1 MRPISYKRSLAVG
14 LSALVLVSPVG
25 AMTRSS
31 GSLYLRARA
40 AEALGDTPTANAGF
54 AALLTE
60 NPADPMI
67 ANHAYRQALS
77 AGDMALAV
85 RAAHILDAQKSPP
98 SDAKLLLVLEQ
109 IKAHDW
115 VKARAS
121 ADAFAQDH
129 VFGFLAPYLRAWIA
143 VGSGSGDPIALVE
156 GGRNLP
162 FASTYYPEQRALIL
176 IALGRNAEA
185 ASFVRPEAAPL
196 LPAHVKGP
204 EEGVSPLLV
213 HVATDF
219 ARQQYVPVGMIMAR
233 MATYTAPGNGSGWV
247 ILAELLQRMQR
258 SDLALAALAHVDAAN
273 PVADDA
279 RALRIALLNDSGK
292 HDEALVEALAATK
305 KADAGIDDWG
315 RAGDL
320 YLVVNKPR
328 EAAQAYSRALSLTE
342 ARQASP
348 DVLWPILL
356 QQGGALDLAGDWPAA
371 KAAYERAYAIAP
383 DQPTVLNQVGY
394 SEIEHRENV
403 EKASAMIAKA
413 SNMRPDDPAITDS
426 LGWVLYLQGKAG
438 QAIPLLEKAAAGDP
452 GEAAINEHLGDAYWS
467 DGRIYEARYAWRAAL
482 LTAED
487 KDKARLSTK
496 IDTGLDKAT
505 AAP

>member
-1 MRPISYKRSLAVG
+1 MRPISYKRFLVVG
-14 LSALVLVSPVG
+14 LSALMLASPVA
-25 AMTRSS
+25 AMTRSA

-40 AEALGDTPTANAGF
+40 AEALGDVATANAGF
-54 AALLTE
+54 ATLLAE
-60 NPADPMI
+60 NPTDPVI

-77 AGDMALAV
+77 GGDMALAI
-85 RAAHILDAQKSPP
+85 RAAHLLDAQKSPP

-115 VKARAS
+115 VKARALTEQFS
-121 ADAFAQDH
+121 QDH
-129 VFGFLAPYLRAWIA
+129 VFGFLAPYLNAWIA
-143 VGSGSGDPIALVE
+143 VGSKSGDPIALVE
-156 GGRNLP
+156 GGRSLA
-162 FASTYYPEQRALIL
+162 FASSYYPEQRALIL
-176 IALGRNAEA
+176 IALGRNQEA
-185 ASFVRPEAAPL
+185 ASSVSPEAAAL

-204 EEGVSPLLV
+204 EEGISPLLA

-233 MATYTAPGNGSGWV
+233 MATYTAPSNGGGWV

-258 SDLALAALAHVDAAN
+258 PDLALAALGHVDAAS
-273 PVADDA
+273 PDAEDA

-292 HDEALVEALAATK
+292 HEEALAEALAATK
-305 KADAGIDDWG
+305 SATAGIDDWG

-320 YLVVNKPR
+320 YLVVNKPG
-328 EAAQAYSRALSLTE
+328 EAAKAYAKALAAAE

-356 QQGGALDLAGDWPAA
+356 QQGGALDLAGDWNAA
-371 KAAYERAYAIAP
+371 KAAYARAYAIAP
-383 DQPTVLNQVGY
+383 EQPTVLNQVGY

-413 SNMRPDDPAITDS
+413 SSLRPDDPAITDS
-426 LGWVLYLQGKAG
+426 LGWVLYLQGKTG

-487 KDKARLSTK
+487 KDKARLSSK
-496 IDTGLDKAT
+496 IDMGLDKAT